1 MSSIAWCGPH
11 VALPSTLMGVA
22 SATAT
27 EDCCGCCSCCCIKLL
42 QQVAECKALAEAM
55 PATIESA

>member
-1 MSSIAWCGPH
+1 MVRAARG
-11 VALPSTLMGVA
+11 
-22 SATAT
+22 TAV
-27 EDCCGCCSCCCIKLL
+27 DAHGGCKRHRDRGLLLQLLL

>member
-1 MSSIAWCGPH
+1 MVRAHG
-11 VALPSTLMGVA
+11 
-22 SATAT
+22 
-27 EDCCGCCSCCCIKLL
+27 GCKRHRDRGLLRLLLQLL